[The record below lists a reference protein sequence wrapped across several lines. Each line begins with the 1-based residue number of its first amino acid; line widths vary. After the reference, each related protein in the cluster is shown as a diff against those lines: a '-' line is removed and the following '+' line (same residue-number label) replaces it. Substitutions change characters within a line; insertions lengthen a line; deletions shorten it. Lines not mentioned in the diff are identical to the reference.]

1 MVISLINK
9 IFISIFIVGLAY
21 GLITNRADVVVDVI
35 LKAPKDAFLLFVE
48 IYVLLIFWGGI
59 LQICIDS
66 GLLTI
71 FSRYITYIIHPLF
84 KKIDKNDVALQ
95 YISMNY
101 LANLLSL
108 GSAATPFGL
117 KAMDRLNEL
126 NNYSDTASDEM
137 ITFLVVN
144 ASGLCILP
152 TSLIAIRSQFNSI
165 NPVAIIPYL
174 FIISVIL
181 TFISIILDKVVRKF
195 AAN

>member
-1 MVISLINK
+1 
-9 IFISIFIVGLAY
+9 
-21 GLITNRADVVVDVI
+21 
-35 LKAPKDAFLLFVE
+35 
-48 IYVLLIFWGGI
+48 
-59 LQICIDS
+59 
-66 GLLTI
+66 
-71 FSRYITYIIHPLF
+71 
-84 KKIDKNDVALQ
+84 
-95 YISMNY
+95 MNY

-137 ITFLVVN
+137 ITFLIVN

-152 TSLIAIRSQFNSI
+152 TSLIAIRGQFNSN